1 MLLFQV
7 VMDMENK
14 SSVTAYP
21 IFGFYSICF
30 EKNYYLEIKFFMMP
44 LYKSIFNKKNLR
56 RIFFETSLPDCVH
69 FYLTTSV

>member
-21 IFGFYSICF
+21 IFGFYSIF
-30 EKNYYLEIKFFMMP
+30 V
-44 LYKSIFNKKNLR
+44 LR
-56 RIFFETSLPDCVH
+56 KTLI
-69 FYLTTSV
+69 